1 MYNLQMKK
9 KLNSRFLKK
18 KLLADP
24 TPQAAEFRFLSP
36 YTQMMLPTE
45 KIQQRDFRIDPLLKV
60 NQWGKNSRGLSDCS
74 SAVIFFLF
82 CLKLEQASGLTKR
95 KEDVQRN
102 EVKGGLSPI
111 SS

>member
-1 MYNLQMKK
+1 MKK

-60 NQWGKNSRGLSDCS
+60 NQWEKNSRGFSECS
-74 SAVIFFLF
+74 SAVIFFF
-82 CLKLEQASGLTKR
+82 
-95 KEDVQRN
+95 V
-102 EVKGGLSPI
+102 
-111 SS
+111 